1 MRARRLATAVAVVM
15 AAGAMVAGMQAA
27 RAQESTV
34 RLHAA
39 GSLRPAL
46 TELGQAFTAAHGIK
60 VQAQFGA
67 SGLLRQRLEAGEPGD
82 VYASADMGNPQ
93 ALARAGTAW
102 PVVVFARNRLCALV
116 RPGLQVTPG
125 TVLTTMLAPGTKL
138 ATSTPGNDPA
148 GDYAW
153 QVFARAEQVQPGA
166 RAALQA
172 KALKL
177 TGAAD
182 APSPPP
188 GRSVYAWHLLEGRA
202 DLFLAYCT
210 AGREAAAEAP
220 GIGVVELP
228 PALAVGAEYGLT
240 TLRTADAPMAL
251 PFVLYVLAAE
261 GQAILARYGFD
272 APLMPR

>member
-1 MRARRLATAVAVVM
+1 MRTRWLGTVAVLIAAGMM
-15 AAGAMVAGMQAA
+15 AAGSQVAH
-27 RAQESTV
+27 AQEGTV

-46 TELGQAFTAAHGIK
+46 TELGQAFTAAQGIK

-67 SGLLRQRLEAGEPGD
+67 SGLLRQRLDGGEPGD
-82 VYASADMGNPQ
+82 IYASADMGNPQ
-93 ALARAGTAW
+93 ALARAGKTW

-116 RPGLQVTPG
+116 RPGLQVTPD
-125 TVLTTMLAPGTKL
+125 TVLATMLAPGTKL
-138 ATSTPGNDPA
+138 GTSTPGNDPA

-153 QVFARAEQVQPGA
+153 QVFGRADQVQPGA
-166 RAALQA
+166 RAILEA

-182 APSPPP
+182 APTPPP

-240 TLRTADAPMAL
+240 TLRTADAPVAL
-251 PFVLYVLAAE
+251 PFVLYVLSAE